1 MHSIWRSCNAR
12 RTGLGGHLDSE
23 ESRSVKEFWDLYWV
37 PIVLIALMVGG
48 MLLIGF
54 VNGWA

>member
-1 MHSIWRSCNAR
+1 
-12 RTGLGGHLDSE
+12 
-23 ESRSVKEFWDLYWV
+23 VKEFWDLYWV